1 MKRKKNLF
9 KDLSA
14 NTIQTGITQLSGLI
28 IFYLMSRYINK
39 DEFGAYGWA
48 TAVGI
53 TIISIGSLG
62 LDLVL
67 VKRIAAG
74 QNPRLMASLHFFHT
88 LLLTII
94 LLPIL
99 LIIQFIFPSF
109 INYHPIFILV
119 VIQLSITNIAN
130 SFKYSLSG
138 LAAFKQ
144 LAIIS
149 GGFNFFKLALI
160 IALLFAKYFSIKNI
174 VLGLI
179 VSALIEI
186 LLSYIY
192 ISLHFK
198 SRLKPIYHYTA
209 YKDFIKE
216 ALPQLAIV
224 IFDSALARFDWILL
238 GILSTTTITAE
249 YSFAFRFFELMK
261 MPLII
266 IAPILFTRFSKLFQE
281 GTSIND
287 ETKKSIQQLYNLEL
301 FISLI
306 IPVIMVCAWSQAIDL
321 VTDHKYGAVN
331 ETTFSILALCIPL
344 QFVINFYW
352 TIGVVQGQL
361 KSIMFIII
369 GTSILNI
376 LANLLL
382 IPYWGSIGA
391 ACAYLLSSLAQAY
404 LYHRFMKQE
413 RMSIHSKH
421 FFIFT
426 FFAVVAII
434 SARYICTNTYMAAA
448 LACLFYISLAIVCKQ
463 MNFKVVKQLIH

>member
-1 MKRKKNLF
+1 MRKKNLF

-14 NTIQTGITQLSGLI
+14 STIQTGITQLAGLI

-39 DEFGAYGWA
+39 EEFGAYGWA

-74 QNPRLMASLHFFHT
+74 QDARLMASIHFFHT
-88 LLLTII
+88 LLLTIV

-99 LIIQFIFPSF
+99 LIVQYNFPSF

-119 VIQLSITNIAN
+119 VIQLSLTNIAN
-130 SFKYSLSG
+130 SFKFSLSG

-160 IALLFAKYFSIKNI
+160 IALLFAKLFSIKNI
-174 VLGLI
+174 VVGLI

-186 LLSYIY
+186 ILSYAY
-192 ISLHFK
+192 ISLHLK
-198 SRLKPIYHYTA
+198 TKLKPIYHHSA
-209 YKDFIKE
+209 YKGFIKE

-238 GILSTTTITAE
+238 GLLSTTTITAE

-266 IAPILFTRFSKLFQE
+266 IAPILFTRFSKLLQE
-281 GTSIND
+281 GAIITED
-287 ETKKSIQQLYNLEL
+287 TKKSIQQFYNLEL

-306 IPVIMVCAWSQAIDL
+306 IPLMMVCAWSQSIDL
-321 VTDHKYGAVN
+321 ITDNKYGAVN
-331 ETTFSILALCIPL
+331 ELTFSILALCIPL

-352 TIGVVQGQL
+352 TQGVVQGQL
-361 KSIMFIII
+361 KSIMVIII

-376 LANLLL
+376 AGNLVL
-382 IPYWGSIGA
+382 IPYWGSKGA
-391 ACAYLLSSLAQAY
+391 AIAYLMSSLAQAY
-404 LYHRFMKQE
+404 LYHRLIKQDRMK
-413 RMSIHSKH
+413 IHSKQLY
-421 FFIFT
+421 FFILN
-426 FFAVVAII
+426 AVLAILT
-434 SARYICTNTYMAAA
+434 ARYFCTNTYIAAA
-448 LACLFYISLAIVCKQ
+448 VACLFYIIIAIVSKQ
-463 MNFKVVKQLIH
+463 INIKMIKQII

>member
-1 MKRKKNLF
+1 MSKKNLF

-14 NTIQTGITQLSGLI
+14 STIQTGITQLAGLI

-39 DEFGAYGWA
+39 AEFGAYGWA

-74 QNPRLMASLHFFHT
+74 QDARLMASIHFFHT

-94 LLPIL
+94 LLPL
-99 LIIQFIFPSF
+99 LLVVQFLLPSF

-119 VIQLSITNIAN
+119 VIQLSLTNIAN
-130 SFKYSLSG
+130 SFKFSLSG

-149 GGFNFFKLALI
+149 GGFNFFKLILI
-160 IALLFAKYFSIKNI
+160 VTLLCVKLFSIKNI
-174 VLGLI
+174 VIGFI
-179 VSALIEI
+179 IAAMIEI
-186 LLSYIY
+186 LLSYLY

-198 SRLKPIYHYTA
+198 AKLKPIYNQSA
-209 YKDFIKE
+209 YKGFIKE

-266 IAPILFTRFSKLFQE
+266 IAPILFTRFSKILQE
-281 GTSIND
+281 GTIVSE
-287 ETKKSIQQLYNLEL
+287 ETKKSIQQFYNLEL

-331 ETTFSILALCIPL
+331 ELTFSILACCIPL

-352 TIGVVQGQL
+352 TIGVVQGEL
-361 KSIMFIII
+361 KSIMKIII

-376 LANLLL
+376 VGNWVL
-382 IPYWGSIGA
+382 IPYLGSQGA
-391 ACAYLLSSLAQAY
+391 AIAYLMSSLAQAY
-404 LYHRFMKQE
+404 LYYRVIQQDRIK
-413 RMSIHSKH
+413 IHSKH
-421 FFIFT
+421 LFIFT
-426 FFAVVAII
+426 FNAVLAVLA
-434 SARYICTNTYMAAA
+434 ARYFCSNSYLAAA
-448 LACLFYISLAIVCKQ
+448 VACLAYIILAFLSKQ
-463 MNFKVVKQLIH
+463 INFKMLQQLR